1 MTHPAQFSPE
11 VLDALAP
18 HLRRYGLAV
27 HDPFAG
33 AANSGARVEAERI
46 IVAVRP

>member
-18 HLRRYGLAV
+18 HLRRYGLA
-27 HDPFAG
+27 
-33 AANSGARVEAERI
+33 NSGARVEAERI